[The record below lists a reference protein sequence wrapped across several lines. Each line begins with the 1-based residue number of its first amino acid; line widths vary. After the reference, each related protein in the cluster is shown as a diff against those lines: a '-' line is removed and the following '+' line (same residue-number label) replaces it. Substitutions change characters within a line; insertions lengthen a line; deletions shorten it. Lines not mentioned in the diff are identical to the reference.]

1 MLHNAKSRSE
11 LENIAQQWEYSLMLR
26 LIGPHQGIRL
36 ERLRSELDDKFE
48 SMNQSLPSVENDLID
63 QTSIVEQ
70 EMADDSKD
78 IPEISNDDPK
88 NIHAPDQEIE
98 AQSIDNYG
106 YEWYT
111 DQNGGN
117 YYREAGSK
125 NEWVEYKD

>member
-1 MLHNAKSRSE
+1 
-11 LENIAQQWEYSLMLR
+11 MLR

-36 ERLRSELDDKFE
+36 ERLRSELDDRFE
-48 SMNQSLPSVENDLID
+48 STNQSLSSVENDLID

-70 EMADDSKD
+70 EMAGNSKD
-78 IPEISNDDPK
+78 IPEIFNDDTK
-88 NIHAPDQEIE
+88 NIQAPDPEIE
-98 AQSIDNYG
+98 AQRIDDYG

-125 NEWVEYKD
+125 DKWVEYKD